1 MSEKA
6 YNDLLQG
13 NGYHLLKNIISP
25 EEANSVRELVLSRL
39 DEGADQNGQIA
50 IRNIL
55 HWGGTIHHLVTNHRL
70 LSLAHKLL
78 GDDATLAAISARV
91 LPPNCPPGGLHV
103 DYPYWAMNP
112 GLPVDPALMMQVIW
126 MMEPFTEHNGGTWVA
141 PGSQL
146 WDGAPDLERFEA
158 SAVQATGDAGDA
170 VVSHGLLWH
179 RTAINHADQPRVAIL
194 INYTQ
199 IAVRPMT
206 TMGPFDE
213 EFIDNASD
221 ELRTLLALDV
231 EKALRRRAT
240 KHTSRESAAS

>member
-1 MSEKA
+1 MSNEA
-6 YNDLLQG
+6 YNDLLHG
-13 NGYHLLKNIISP
+13 NGYHLLRNVITP
-25 EEANSVRELVLSRL
+25 DAAAEVRDFALDRL
-39 DEGADQNGQIA
+39 DEGVDQAGQIA

-55 HWGGTIHHLVTNHRL
+55 HWGDKIQSMVTNSIL
-70 LSLAHKLL
+70 LELAHRLL
-78 GDDATLAAISARV
+78 GDDATLGAVSARI

-146 WDGAPDLERFEA
+146 GGGEPEVERFEA
-158 SAVQATGDAGDA
+158 SAIQATGRAGDA

-179 RTAINHADQPRVAIL
+179 RTAINHAEHPRVAIL

-199 IAVRPMT
+199 IAVRPMVQ
-206 TMGPFDE
+206 MGPFDDD
-213 EFIDNASD
+213 FIDQASP
-221 ELRTLLALDV
+221 ELRSLLALDV
-231 EKALRRRAT
+231 DKALRRRAMR
-240 KHTSRESAAS
+240 HTTRRP